1 MFTTRSSS
9 NRSLRRR
16 VGIAAST
23 AALAI
28 GFLGASPAG
37 AAAGDL
43 DTQFSGD
50 GMQTGITGTQNAT
63 ASFLQLDAKLVVAGN
78 GAYEDGTV
86 QKSGTYVARY
96 TTAGTLDP
104 AYGDSGVKKL
114 NAITGFEWVRD
125 IAPAGTG
132 SLLVGYGTATYPDD
146 SDIYVVKLTSAGQPD
161 PAFGGG
167 DGIVKMSFSN
177 HDRVGGVVVK
187 GTRAFVGLSQDD
199 GGNWANKWTVLAL
212 NSATGAIDTTFSGDG
227 KAEVPTT
234 KLSTFDSLRD
244 LAVQTDGKIV
254 LGGTNAS
261 TFATARFTATGVLD
275 TTFSADGVMT
285 APVEGGGAAYKLL
298 VQKDGK
304 IVLGGYAYATGRSD
318 TDYAAVRFT
327 SAGALDT
334 TFSGDGKVLVD
345 GGSKLNDTAFSAALA
360 KDDKIVLGGFSYT
373 STGMDM
379 GVVRLNW
386 NGTQDTSFSAD
397 GRTSTSTLNVQN
409 EQIESVTMGIG
420 DRIHGVGENLTGW
433 SLVAYKGDAVPSFS
447 VNDVSINEPDAAT
460 ANLTFTVKLS
470 APATSGISVK
480 YATTAG
486 TAKTPADFT
495 AKSGTVT
502 IAAGKTS
509 ATVVVPVKGDT
520 ARESNEAFTVNLSAP
535 TNSGIA
541 DAAGTGT
548 IVNDD

>member
-63 ASFLQLDAKLVVAGN
+63 ASFLQLDAKLVVAGQRRR
-78 GAYEDGTV
+78 T
-86 QKSGTYVARY
+86 TTARCRSPAPTSPAT

-104 AYGDSGVKKL
+104 AYGDGGVKKL

-132 SLLVGYGTATYPDD
+132 SMLVGYGTATYPDD

-212 NSATGAIDTTFSGDG
+212 NTATGAHRHH
-227 KAEVPTT
+227 
-234 KLSTFDSLRD
+234 LQR
-244 LAVQTDGKIV
+244 
-254 LGGTNAS
+254 
-261 TFATARFTATGVLD
+261 
-275 TTFSADGVMT
+275 
-285 APVEGGGAAYKLL
+285 
-298 VQKDGK
+298 
-304 IVLGGYAYATGRSD
+304 
-318 TDYAAVRFT
+318 
-327 SAGALDT
+327 
-334 TFSGDGKVLVD
+334 
-345 GGSKLNDTAFSAALA
+345 
-360 KDDKIVLGGFSYT
+360 
-373 STGMDM
+373 
-379 GVVRLNW
+379 
-386 NGTQDTSFSAD
+386 
-397 GRTSTSTLNVQN
+397 
-409 EQIESVTMGIG
+409 
-420 DRIHGVGENLTGW
+420 
-433 SLVAYKGDAVPSFS
+433 
-447 VNDVSINEPDAAT
+447 
-460 ANLTFTVKLS
+460 
-470 APATSGISVK
+470 
-480 YATTAG
+480 
-486 TAKTPADFT
+486 
-495 AKSGTVT
+495 
-502 IAAGKTS
+502 
-509 ATVVVPVKGDT
+509 
-520 ARESNEAFTVNLSAP
+520 
-535 TNSGIA
+535 
-541 DAAGTGT
+541 
-548 IVNDD
+548 